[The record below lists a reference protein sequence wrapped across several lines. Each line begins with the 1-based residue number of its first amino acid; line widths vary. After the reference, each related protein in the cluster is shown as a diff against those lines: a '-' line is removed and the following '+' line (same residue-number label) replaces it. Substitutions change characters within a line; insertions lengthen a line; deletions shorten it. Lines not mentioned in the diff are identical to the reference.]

1 SKYFLA
7 PGTRSS
13 LLAVLNPIFGPREV
27 SGLLD
32 GSVTVKCFYPQTT
45 VNKHDRKYWC
55 REATRSCHTVVS
67 SNGYV
72 APGYQG
78 RVAITDFPDQG
89 VFLVNVSGLGL
100 ADRGSYHCG
109 LGLNNRALSFQ
120 VKLDVSEGSGCR
132 ALLSFAPCGWAPRE
146 VCLSPLCP
154 GKKQEWG
161 EMSHVEGFK
170 PCLETADFSNGQGEG
185 CRAQGKIRKTLRL
198 QRAGCSSP
206 CPMLLPTGPNVPEE
220 AELFYVELQGSVTIT
235 CSFGQDYA
243 SIRKYLCKM
252 EKSGCRNIIDTYGK
266 VDDEYAGRIL
276 LSNENTAGSY
286 SIMIT
291 QLGWQDAGLYLCG
304 AGVYGESGE
313 TKEVDLHVYEGTDV
327 PQGKHT
333 VLGVKGGSVTIECRY
348 DTKGRSS
355 LKYWCKWRKNGCSRI
370 IDSNG
375 FVSDLYEGRVAMY
388 DNPENNTLTV
398 ILNRL
403 ADSDSGYYWCM
414 TNENREKKTSKEL
427 KIVDG
432 EPSLTG
438 EEEVEASVGAP
449 AQLACSYPCKY
460 YSYEKYWCKWTRS
473 GCTPVEA
480 SDQSRA
486 ELNVDCDK
494 DNKTILLNFDDVAL
508 TDQGWYWCGVKHKG
522 VYGETKAVQL
532 RVSGGELHGE
542 SGRALP
548 RCKPNPA
555 ASSGGKEPGGRS
567 RGDRSSPVPH
577 VPALRPADLVSVGS
591 YRTNISMS
599 DFESAKEYGANDNA
613 CMKGTQE
620 TQIGGDGKSRGGPAG
635 AEPLGESSKE
645 EADVAYSAF
654 LLQASAVAQGR
665 GAGGDTA
672 APPGPWDGRM

>member
-1 SKYFLA
+1 MSILAFLASAFLLSLLPAEAARSKY
-7 PGTRSS
+7 PPKSGI
-13 LLAVLNPIFGPREV
+13 LNPIFGPREV

-120 VKLDVSEGSGCR
+120 VKLDVSE
-132 ALLSFAPCGWAPRE
+132 
-146 VCLSPLCP
+146 
-154 GKKQEWG
+154 
-161 EMSHVEGFK
+161 
-170 PCLETADFSNGQGEG
+170 
-185 CRAQGKIRKTLRL
+185 
-198 QRAGCSSP
+198 
-206 CPMLLPTGPNVPEE
+206 GPNVPEE

-532 RVSGGELHGE
+532 RVSGERLAVE
-542 SGRALP
+542 SG
-548 RCKPNPA
+548 A
-555 ASSGGKEPGGRS
+555 AARPELLDVDARSSSSSGGSAQDGGGVAQDRASSSGAQSPAVAGSAGPSSLVLALVSVGGVFLILATVFAVYKYRQMKRS
-567 RGDRSSPVPH
+567 
-577 VPALRPADLVSVGS
+577 DLVSVGS

-620 TQIGGDGKSRGGPAG
+620 TQIGGDELVSTTSE
-635 AEPLGESSKE
+635 AESAAEARKAKRSSKE

>member
-1 SKYFLA
+1 FKHFCLEI
-7 PGTRSS
+7 
-13 LLAVLNPIFGPREV
+13 LLALFFQLFLNPIFGPREV

-132 ALLSFAPCGWAPRE
+132 ALLSF
-146 VCLSPLCP
+146 
-154 GKKQEWG
+154 
-161 EMSHVEGFK
+161 
-170 PCLETADFSNGQGEG
+170 
-185 CRAQGKIRKTLRL
+185 
-198 QRAGCSSP
+198 
-206 CPMLLPTGPNVPEE
+206 
-220 AELFYVELQGSVTIT
+220 LFYVELQGSVTIT

-313 TKEVDLHVYEGTDV
+313 TKEVDLHVYEGQGAL
-327 PQGKHT
+327 PQGLKTPTWVPFISHT

-532 RVSGGELHGE
+532 RVSGEPR
-542 SGRALP
+542 GRREVSPVRATAAWDAP
-548 RCKPNPA
+548 GGCPGARGSEHIPA
-555 ASSGGKEPGGRS
+555 APAVGSTRSLARGAGGKEPGGRS

-635 AEPLGESSKE
+635 AEPLGERRPSLPQSSKE

>member
-1 SKYFLA
+1 MVGGRQVLMVPLLCAAGRAPGPAQLVRGPRGGSVAVHCPPGGHAGPAWCKLGRGGCALVADGRGYVQGRYEGRVALGAPGSNGTFTVLMNDLRMEDAGTYACGATVPQGGPGTVELWVTAGRKEGAADFQEIYVCRWSAGRCRRLLDSSGFVHGSYEGRARLGHRDAERGTFTVLLRRLREDDAGWYWCA

-132 ALLSFAPCGWAPRE
+132 ASKRARGSRALLRG
-146 VCLSPLCP
+146 
-154 GKKQEWG
+154 
-161 EMSHVEGFK
+161 
-170 PCLETADFSNGQGEG
+170 
-185 CRAQGKIRKTLRL
+185 
-198 QRAGCSSP
+198 
-206 CPMLLPTGPNVPEE
+206 
-220 AELFYVELQGSVTIT
+220 
-235 CSFGQDYA
+235 DYA

-313 TKEVDLHVYEGTDV
+313 TKEVDLHVYEGQGAL
-327 PQGKHT
+327 PQGLKT
-333 VLGVKGGSVTIECRY
+333 PTWVPFIS
-348 DTKGRSS
+348 GRSS
-355 LKYWCKWRKNGCSRI
+355 LKYWCKWRKNGSASPSCSAGP
-370 IDSNG
+370 SSL
-375 FVSDLYEGRVAMY
+375 V
-388 DNPENNTLTV
+388 
-398 ILNRL
+398 L
-403 ADSDSGYYWCM
+403 A
-414 TNENREKKTSKEL
+414 L
-427 KIVDG
+427 V
-432 EPSLTG
+432 
-438 EEEVEASVGAP
+438 SVGGVFLILATVFAVYKYRQMKRSGESVPLAGDVGKVGVVGGVEQHIPAAP
-449 AQLACSYPCKY
+449 AVGS
-460 YSYEKYWCKWTRS
+460 TRS
-473 GCTPVEA
+473 LA
-480 SDQSRA
+480 RA
-486 ELNVDCDK
+486 
-494 DNKTILLNFDDVAL
+494 
-508 TDQGWYWCGVKHKG
+508 
-522 VYGETKAVQL
+522 
-532 RVSGGELHGE
+532 
-542 SGRALP
+542 
-548 RCKPNPA
+548 
-555 ASSGGKEPGGRS
+555 GGKEPGGRS

-635 AEPLGESSKE
+635 AEPLGEAAETLPNVPLSFQSS
-645 EADVAYSAF
+645 
-654 LLQASAVAQGR
+654 
-665 GAGGDTA
+665 
-672 APPGPWDGRM
+672 

>member
-1 SKYFLA
+1 MSILAFLASAFLLSLLPAEAARSKYPPKSA
-7 PGTRSS
+7 I
-13 LLAVLNPIFGPREV
+13 LNPIFGPREV

-89 VFLVNVSGLGL
+89 VFLVNVSGLAL
-100 ADRGSYHCG
+100 ADRGSYRCG

-120 VKLDVSEGSGCR
+120 VKLDVSE
-132 ALLSFAPCGWAPRE
+132 
-146 VCLSPLCP
+146 
-154 GKKQEWG
+154 
-161 EMSHVEGFK
+161 
-170 PCLETADFSNGQGEG
+170 
-185 CRAQGKIRKTLRL
+185 
-198 QRAGCSSP
+198 
-206 CPMLLPTGPNVPEE
+206 GPNVPEE

-243 SIRKYLCKM
+243 STRKYLCKM

-333 VLGVKGGSVTIECRY
+333 VLGVKGGSVTIECHY
-348 DTKGRSS
+348 DAKGRNS

-388 DNPENNTLTV
+388 DNPQNNTLTV

-438 EEEVEASVGAP
+438 EEEVEASVGSP

-460 YSYEKYWCKWTRS
+460 YSYEKYWCKWTRN

-480 SDQSRA
+480 SDQSHA

-522 VYGETKAVQL
+522 IYGETKAVQL

-542 SGRALP
+542 SGRGFHAANQTPLP
-548 RCKPNPA
+548 PARREMLPPRPLEEVVLARVPQRRHVTA
-555 ASSGGKEPGGRS
+555 ASPSCSAGPSSLVLALVSVGGVFLILATVFAVYKYRQIKRS
-567 RGDRSSPVPH
+567 
-577 VPALRPADLVSVGS
+577 DLVSVGS
-591 YRTNISMS
+591 YLTNISMS

-620 TQIGGDGKSRGGPAG
+620 TQIGGD
-635 AEPLGESSKE
+635 
-645 EADVAYSAF
+645 
-654 LLQASAVAQGR
+654 
-665 GAGGDTA
+665 
-672 APPGPWDGRM
+672 